1 MPSPTSQTNRP
12 IGFRLLDNGA
22 AVGPAYDTVIRP
34 EELVRREVAAS
45 DARHLAGVLEH
56 GGKLAPLGTI
66 NADGTTNVA
75 VSSRRFDL
83 LNEALCKLRKAA
95 GLVPLEVDD
104 GVA

>member
-1 MPSPTSQTNRP
+1 MTADEIETAQAGTCAILADS
-12 IGFRLLDNGA
+12 A
-22 AVGPAYDTVIRP
+22 K
-34 EELVRREVAAS
+34 EELFRREVAAS